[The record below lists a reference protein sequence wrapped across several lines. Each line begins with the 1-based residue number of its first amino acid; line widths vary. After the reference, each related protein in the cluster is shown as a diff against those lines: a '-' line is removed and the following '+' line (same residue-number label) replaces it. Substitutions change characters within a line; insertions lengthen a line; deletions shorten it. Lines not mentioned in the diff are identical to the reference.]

1 METPRAPTWGLFMG
15 EKVVHESGQRRERK
29 EKKNGIKR
37 NINSLLIQVYE
48 KWTYKVSS

>member
-1 METPRAPTWGLFMG
+1 METPRAPTWGLCMG

-37 NINSLLIQVYE
+37 NINSLLIQERKDKSYF
-48 KWTYKVSS
+48 